1 MVIFKDIYLDLSIN
15 ESEIETLKESKSKD
29 IRSDIEELGSIQED
43 NDIEIVF
50 NIFNQDFIYA
60 FKNKLDEENKNTKWN
75 EVSKIKLLKNFSQM
89 IEGAEDSAKNLH
101 AINLIST
108 MQEKHDYSEKELIR
122 NWKNSLG
129 EYITKYN
136 PKFLID
142 KK

>member
-1 MVIFKDIYLDLSIN
+1 MVIFKDIFLDLSIN

-50 NIFNQDFIYA
+50 NIFNQDFLYA